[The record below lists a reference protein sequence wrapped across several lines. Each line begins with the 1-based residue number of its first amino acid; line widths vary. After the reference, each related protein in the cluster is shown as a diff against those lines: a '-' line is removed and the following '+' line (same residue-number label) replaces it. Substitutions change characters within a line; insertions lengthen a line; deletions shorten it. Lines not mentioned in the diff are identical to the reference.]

1 METKRKIILLSL
13 TAACGFSALPASA
26 QQAPEAEAVAAPAPV
41 AAPAA
46 DGVQVTAGD
55 DRSGTFKTVRG
66 QVTIVGA
73 GDARRAAVVGGPLF
87 PGERLLTGP
96 DSVVAL
102 TLRDGTILTMD
113 KESSLDLAAFD
124 FNSTTHEGNL
134 WVRVMRGTLRV
145 VSGLIAK
152 VQPENV
158 RVTTPTAVIGVRGT
172 DFIVEA
178 N

>member
-66 QVTIVGA
+66 QIG
-73 GDARRAAVVGGPLF
+73 RAHV
-87 PGERLLTGP
+87 
-96 DSVVAL
+96 
-102 TLRDGTILTMD
+102 
-113 KESSLDLAAFD
+113 
-124 FNSTTHEGNL
+124 
-134 WVRVMRGTLRV
+134 
-145 VSGLIAK
+145 
-152 VQPENV
+152 
-158 RVTTPTAVIGVRGT
+158 
-172 DFIVEA
+172 
-178 N
+178 